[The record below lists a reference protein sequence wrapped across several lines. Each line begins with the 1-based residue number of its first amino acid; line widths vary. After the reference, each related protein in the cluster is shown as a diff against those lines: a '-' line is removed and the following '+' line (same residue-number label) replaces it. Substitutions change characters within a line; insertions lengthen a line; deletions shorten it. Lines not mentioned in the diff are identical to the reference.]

1 MMSSSKVERAANV
14 DWSASEDRGANS
26 KQIGARLRALR
37 GEREFTILE
46 LAARAAVSAGMISQ
60 IERGQSN
67 PSIKTLQ
74 RLCRALD
81 LNVWEFLEKPS
92 GRAATDTVPF
102 VRRSAQRPRLI
113 ADSGIV
119 KELLSPQYA
128 ENLRFMFVTLP
139 PGGQTEEV
147 LIGPGQKAGYV
158 IAGSVEL
165 TVGDSSVTLDVGDSF
180 QFGSSA
186 DHKLT
191 NPSEVEARVLWII
204 SVLDVRL

>member
-1 MMSSSKVERAANV
+1 MSSSKAERAANV
-14 DWSASEDRGANS
+14 DWSAAGGTSADS
-26 KQIGARLRALR
+26 KVIGARLRALR
-37 GEREFTILE
+37 GERELTILE
-46 LAARAAVSAGMISQ
+46 LAARAGVSAGMISQ

-81 LNVWEFLEKPS
+81 VNVWEFLDKPA
-92 GRAATDTVPF
+92 GRAAMDTVPF
-102 VRRSAQRPRLI
+102 VRRSAGRPRLVGE
-113 ADSGIV
+113 SGIV

-139 PGGQTEEV
+139 PGGHTEEV

-158 IAGSVEL
+158 ISGAVEL
-165 TVGDSSVTLDVGDSF
+165 VVGDSNVMLDVGDSF
-180 QFGSSA
+180 QFSS
-186 DHKLT
+186 DVEHRLT
-191 NPSEVEARVLWII
+191 NTSAEEARVLWII